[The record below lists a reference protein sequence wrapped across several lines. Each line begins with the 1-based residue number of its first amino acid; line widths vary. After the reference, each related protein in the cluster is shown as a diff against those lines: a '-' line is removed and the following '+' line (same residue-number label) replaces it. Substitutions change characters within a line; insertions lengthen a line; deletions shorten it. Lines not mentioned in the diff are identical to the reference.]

1 MPYITKK
8 NGSQWCVFKKG
19 ASKPI
24 KGGCHSTKSA
34 ADKHRDALNINVS
47 GEALYEVHAATQ
59 SRQVTFTPLEAEPLL
74 STVYNVDVCAVGIEY
89 PLASGPATFTPEDLI
104 EAVASQSDTAIKS
117 PRVWLG
123 HPDDDRFHA
132 GRATPAGSAEPALG
146 KIINMRVEDN
156 GMTLVGDI
164 EGCPT
169 WLAKIL
175 SSAYPNRSIEG
186 FQGATTVTGHEWKL
200 VITDMALLGVTW
212 PGVSTLDDLESLF
225 SEDGP
230 EGVEVKEEDMSV
242 AAARAI
248 TAQVNVDDVRRAFY
262 NEALGEMDISPW
274 SWIRAIQ
281 LDPNEIIIDDD
292 EGHLFRA
299 SFETSGENVTFGDPA
314 EVKIKYVNA
323 EMMKAYPHVIAASM
337 MVAHEGVLFANRA
350 ESRPDHI
357 NQEVRMTPEQLRA
370 SIGLPADA
378 TDDQVRARM
387 AELQAAVPSPD
398 QVPDNPEPAAPG
410 PGPVPATADPS
421 NPSTQ
426 PTPANTTPDSP
437 SPDQLPTGPDVL
449 NPDPV
454 QPPTQASVLPPG
466 MTAVPTAAWQAM
478 QANVQALAAKSQAD
492 ETEGDMQLLA
502 TACRKGKVFPA
513 QRAYYE
519 ARLKDAAT
527 RDTFRHLLTADV
539 EAGGLAENLVP
550 VEARGIDPSTTGPVE
565 AYPADWLPEVAAQTG
580 DTTVTMEQR

>member
-1 MPYITKK
+1 MTYIT
-8 NGSQWCVFKKG
+8 G
-19 ASKPI
+19 A
-24 KGGCHSTKSA
+24 
-34 ADKHRDALNINVS
+34 
-47 GEALYEVHAATQ
+47 Q

-104 EAVASQSDTAIKS
+104 EAVASQSDPAIKS

-186 FQGATTVTGHEWKL
+186 FQGATTVTGHDWKL

-292 EGHLFRA
+292 EGHLYRA

-323 EMMKAYPHVIAASM
+323 ATMKAQADVRLAATAGI
-337 MVAHEGVLFANRA
+337 VYDHEVGGVYANRA
-350 ESRPDHI
+350 DSRPDHI

-387 AELQAAVPSPD
+387 AELQAATPSPD
-398 QVPDNPEPAAPG
+398 QVPDNPEPPAPG
-410 PGPVPATADPS
+410 PGPVPATADPANPATQPS
-421 NPSTQ
+421 PSTGD
-426 PTPANTTPDSP
+426 PGTP
-437 SPDQLPTGPDVL
+437 SPDQVPD
-449 NPDPV
+449 DPSRLTPHEEPV
-454 QPPTQASVLPPG
+454 VAPTQAAQLPPG
-466 MTAVPTAAWQAM
+466 MTAVPTAAWQSM

-492 ETEGDMQLLA
+492 ETENDMQLLA

>member
-1 MPYITKK
+1 MT
-8 NGSQWCVFKKG
+8 V
-19 ASKPI
+19 
-24 KGGCHSTKSA
+24 
-34 ADKHRDALNINVS
+34 
-47 GEALYEVHAATQ
+47 Q
-59 SRQVTFTPLEAEPLL
+59 SRQVTFAPLDEEPLL

-146 KIINMRVEDN
+146 KIVNMRVEDN

-169 WLAKIL
+169 WLARIL

-186 FQGATTVTGHEWKL
+186 FQGATTVTGHNWKL

-230 EGVEVKEEDMSV
+230 EGVEVKEESMTV

-262 NEALGEMDISPW
+262 EALGEMDISSW

-281 LDPNEIIIDDD
+281 LDPNEVIIDDD

-299 SFETSGENVTFGDPA
+299 SFEISGEAVSFGDPA

-323 EMMKAYPHVIAASM
+323 QTLKAQADLRTAITEGMTYD
-337 MVAHEGVLFANRA
+337 HEVGAVFANRA
-350 ESRPDHI
+350 DSRPDHI
-357 NQEVRMTPEQLRA
+357 NQEVSMTPEQLRA
-370 SIGLPADA
+370 NIGLPADA
-378 TDDQVRARM
+378 TDDQVRTRM

-398 QVPDNPEPAAPG
+398 QVPDNPEAPAPG
-410 PGPVPATADPS
+410 PGPVAPSVDPS
-421 NPSTQ
+421 VPPTQ
-426 PTPANTTPDSP
+426 PVPANTRPETP
-437 SPDQLPTGPDVL
+437 SPDQQPDPNANDVL
-449 NPDPV
+449 NPTPV
-454 QPPTQASVLPPG
+454 EAPVAASALPAG
-466 MTAVPTAAWQAM
+466 MIAVPAAAWQSM
-478 QANVQALAAKSQAD
+478 QANVTALATKSAAEEQS
-492 ETEGDMQLLA
+492 GDMQLLA
-502 TACRKGKVFPA
+502 EACRKGKVFPA
-513 QRAYYE
+513 QRSYYE
-519 ARLKDAAT
+519 ARLKDPNT
-527 RDTFRHLLTADV
+527 RDTFRHLLTASVDQ
-539 EAGGLAENLVP
+539 GGLADNLVP
-550 VEARGIDPSTTGPVE
+550 VEARGIDPSGTVAAE
-565 AYPADWLPEVAAQTG
+565 AYPADWLPEVHGQPNS
-580 DTTVTMEQR
+580 DTTVTMEQS